1 MNKPPNAYIL
11 YRKKFYHEVKNNN
24 PNLSFSEL
32 SKLLSKQ
39 WHELNKK
46 EKDEY
51 YNESYILKQKYE
63 ENKNMNK
70 I

>member
-11 YRKKFYHEVKNNN
+11 YRKKHYHKVKNNN

-46 EKDEY
+46 
-51 YNESYILKQKYE
+51 
-63 ENKNMNK
+63 
-70 I
+70 